1 MPATCR
7 SRNTR
12 PHDAPANH
20 CSGSGGGAA
29 RGWSHIGV
37 INALQERGIEADI
50 ICGTSIG
57 ALVGAAH
64 AAEQLPHLENWVRK
78 LKWQDVVGFL
88 DLTLSKG
95 GVIQGKKVF
104 EQLRRHYQVDHIEE
118 LPRPFGAVAT
128 NLNNGLEVWL
138 REGSVV
144 EAVRASASLPGLFT
158 PVYHNGH
165 WLVDGGLVNPVPVS
179 LCRAMGAE
187 LVIAVDLFAQRST
200 PAKHEPVLE
209 DESDIENESWFA
221 SAREIT
227 ARMWETGVKQ
237 KLTGGSGSEP
247 SIFEV
252 VSGSIHIMQMRIS
265 RSRMAGE
272 PPNLLITPVV
282 EDIGLM
288 DFHRAAEAIKEG
300 VRAVQRIDAQLPL
313 FFRGVVS

>member
-1 MPATCR
+1 MSGAR
-7 SRNTR
+7 RR
-12 PHDAPANH
+12 PSIALAL
-20 CSGSGGGAA
+20 GGGAA
-29 RGWSHIGV
+29 RGWAHIGV
-37 INALQERGIEADI
+37 INALQERGIEVDMV
-50 ICGTSIG
+50 CGTSIG

-64 AAEQLPHLENWVRK
+64 AAGQLAQLEKWVRA

-95 GVIQGKKVF
+95 GVIQGRRVF
-104 EQLRRHYQVDHIEE
+104 EELRRHYRVERIED
-118 LPRPFGAVAT
+118 LRLPFGAVAT

-158 PVYHNGH
+158 PVYHEGH

-187 LVIAVDLFAQRST
+187 LVIAVDLFLQRTIPVDDGS
-200 PAKHEPVLE
+200 VLE
-209 DESDIENESWFA
+209 QGVEGSEEESWFA

-227 ARMWETGVKQ
+227 ARMWEMGVKQ
-237 KLTGGSGSEP
+237 KLLGGAGGEP

-272 PPNLLITPVV
+272 PPNLLIAPVV
-282 EDIGLM
+282 ENIGLM
-288 DFHRAAEAIKEG
+288 DFHRAAEAIEEG
-300 VRAVQRIDAQLPL
+300 VRAVKRIDAQLPL
-313 FFRGVVS
+313 FLRGVVT

>member
-1 MPATCR
+1 MSGAR
-7 SRNTR
+7 RR
-12 PHDAPANH
+12 PSIALAL
-20 CSGSGGGAA
+20 GGGAA
-29 RGWSHIGV
+29 RGWAHIGV
-37 INALQERGIEADI
+37 INALQERGIEVDMV
-50 ICGTSIG
+50 CGTSIG

-64 AAEQLPHLENWVRK
+64 AAGQLAQLEKWVRA

-95 GVIQGKKVF
+95 GVIQGRRVF
-104 EQLRRHYQVDHIEE
+104 EELRQHYRVERIED
-118 LPRPFGAVAT
+118 LRLPFGAVAT

-158 PVYHNGH
+158 PVYHEGH

-187 LVIAVDLFAQRST
+187 LVIAVDLFLQRTIPVDDGS
-200 PAKHEPVLE
+200 VLE
-209 DESDIENESWFA
+209 QGVEGSEEESWFA

-227 ARMWETGVKQ
+227 ARMWEMGVKQ
-237 KLTGGSGSEP
+237 KLLGGAGGEP

-272 PPNLLITPVV
+272 PPNLLIAPVV
-282 EDIGLM
+282 ENIGLM
-288 DFHRAAEAIKEG
+288 DFHRAAEAIEEG
-300 VRAVQRIDAQLPL
+300 VRAVKRIDAQLPL
-313 FFRGVVS
+313 FLRGVVT

>member
-1 MPATCR
+1 M
-7 SRNTR
+7 TR
-12 PHDAPANH
+12 RPTIALAL
-20 CSGSGGGAA
+20 GGGAA

-37 INALQERGIEADI
+37 INALRERGIEADMV
-50 ICGTSIG
+50 CGTSIG

-64 AAEQLPHLENWVRK
+64 AAGQLVHLEEWVRR
-78 LKWQDVVGFL
+78 LKWQDVVRFL
-88 DLTLSKG
+88 DLTLTKG

-104 EQLRRHYQVDHIEE
+104 EQLRQHYRVERIEQ
-118 LPRPFGAVAT
+118 LRLPFGAVAT
-128 NLNNGLEVWL
+128 NLTNGLEVWL
-138 REGSVV
+138 REGAVLD
-144 EAVRASASLPGLFT
+144 AVRASASLPGLFT

-187 LVIAVDLFAQRST
+187 LVIAVDLFAQRSI
-200 PAKHEPVLE
+200 PAEGEPLE
-209 DESDIENESWFA
+209 RESAGEESWFA

-227 ARMWETGVKQ
+227 ARMWESGMKQ
-237 KLTGGSGSEP
+237 KLVGGNGDEP

-282 EDIGLM
+282 EGIGLM
-288 DFHRAAEAIKEG
+288 DFHRADEAIEEG

-313 FFRGVVS
+313 FLRGVVS

>member
-1 MPATCR
+1 MKRKPTIAL
-7 SRNTR
+7 
-12 PHDAPANH
+12 AL
-20 CSGSGGGAA
+20 GGGAA

-37 INALQERGIEADI
+37 INALRERGIEADMV
-50 ICGTSIG
+50 CGTSIG

-64 AAEQLPHLENWVRK
+64 AAGQLPHLEKWVRE

-88 DLTLSKG
+88 DLTLTKG

-104 EQLRRHYQVDHIEE
+104 EQLRQHYQVDYIEE
-118 LPRPFGAVAT
+118 LQLPFGAVAT

-187 LVIAVDLFAQRST
+187 LVIAVDLFAQRSI
-200 PAKHEPVLE
+200 PAESEPAVE
-209 DESDIENESWFA
+209 NESVIEEESWFA

-237 KLTGGSGSEP
+237 KLIGGNGAEP

-265 RSRMAGE
+265 RSRLAGE

-288 DFHRAAEAIKEG
+288 DFHRAAEAIDAG
-300 VRAVQRIDAQLPL
+300 VRAVQRVDAQLPL
-313 FFRGVVS
+313 FLRGVVS

>member
-1 MPATCR
+1 MSCR
-7 SRNTR
+7 PR
-12 PHDAPANH
+12 PTIALAL
-20 CSGSGGGAA
+20 GGGAA

-37 INALQERGIEADI
+37 INALQERGIEADMV
-50 ICGTSIG
+50 CGTSIG

-64 AAEQLPHLENWVRK
+64 AAGQLPHLENWVRG
-78 LKWQDVVGFL
+78 LRWQDVVGFL
-88 DLTLSKG
+88 DLTLTKG

-104 EQLRRHYQVDHIEE
+104 DQLRQHYRVEHIEE
-118 LPRPFGAVAT
+118 LQRPFGAVAT

-138 REGSVV
+138 REGPVV
-144 EAVRASASLPGLFT
+144 EAVRASSSLPGLFT
-158 PVYHNGH
+158 PVYYDGH

-187 LVIAVDLFAQRST
+187 LVIAVDLFAQRSI
-200 PAKHEPVLE
+200 PA
-209 DESDIENESWFA
+209 ENEQVTEAGEEAGSWLA

-237 KLTGGSGSEP
+237 RLAAGSGSEP

-282 EDIGLM
+282 EGIGLM
-288 DFHRAAEAIKEG
+288 DFHRAEEAIEAG
-300 VRAVQRIDAQLPL
+300 IQAVQRVDAQLPL
-313 FFRGVVS
+313 FLRGVVP

>member
-1 MPATCR
+1 MTGKKR
-7 SRNTR
+7 R
-12 PHDAPANH
+12 PTIALAL
-20 CSGSGGGAA
+20 GSGAA
-29 RGWSHIGV
+29 RGWAHIGV
-37 INALQERGIEADI
+37 INALRERGIQVDMV
-50 ICGTSIG
+50 CGTSIG

-64 AAEQLPHLENWVRK
+64 AAGQLAQLESWVRA

-95 GVIQGKKVF
+95 GVIQGRRVF
-104 EQLRRHYQVDHIEE
+104 EELRQHYRVERIEDLQL
-118 LPRPFGAVAT
+118 PFGAVAT
-128 NLNNGLEVWL
+128 NLNSGLEVWL

-187 LVIAVDLFAQRST
+187 LVIAVDLFLQRSI
-200 PAKHEPVLE
+200 PVDDGRASGQNGGG
-209 DESDIENESWFA
+209 DEEESWFA

-227 ARMWETGVKQ
+227 ARMWELGVKQ
-237 KLTGGSGSEP
+237 RLLGGIGGEP

-265 RSRMAGE
+265 RSRMAGD

-288 DFHRAAEAIKEG
+288 DFHRAAEAIEEG
-300 VRAVQRIDAQLPL
+300 VRAVKRIDAQLPL
-313 FFRGVVS
+313 FLRGVVS

>member
-1 MPATCR
+1 MKR
-7 SRNTR
+7 R
-12 PHDAPANH
+12 PTIALAL
-20 CSGSGGGAA
+20 GGGAA

-37 INALQERGIEADI
+37 INALRERGIEADVV
-50 ICGTSIG
+50 CGTSIG

-64 AAEQLPHLENWVRK
+64 AAGQLPHLENWVRK

-88 DLTLSKG
+88 DLTLTKG

-104 EQLRRHYQVDHIEE
+104 EQLRQHYQVDRIEE
-118 LPRPFGAVAT
+118 LQRPFGAVAT

-187 LVIAVDLFAQRST
+187 LVIAVDLFAQRSI
-200 PAKHEPVLE
+200 PAESEPAPEE
-209 DESDIENESWFA
+209 DDNDNASWFA

-227 ARMWETGVKQ
+227 ARMWENGVKQ
-237 KLTGGSGSEP
+237 KLVGGNAGEP

-288 DFHRAAEAIKEG
+288 DFHRAAEAIDEG
-300 VRAVQRIDAQLPL
+300 VRAVQRVDAQLPL
-313 FFRGVVS
+313 FLRGVVS

>member
-1 MPATCR
+1 M
-7 SRNTR
+7 TR
-12 PHDAPANH
+12 RPTIALAL
-20 CSGSGGGAA
+20 GGGAA
-29 RGWSHIGV
+29 RGWAHIGV
-37 INALQERGIEADI
+37 INALRERGIEADI
-50 ICGTSIG
+50 VCGTSIG

-64 AAEQLPHLENWVRK
+64 AAGQLAHLEEWVRR

-88 DLTLSKG
+88 DVTLSKG
-95 GVIQGKKVF
+95 GVIQGRKVF
-104 EQLRRHYQVDHIEE
+104 EQLRRHYRVERIEQ
-118 LPRPFGAVAT
+118 LQLPFGAVAT
-128 NLNNGLEVWL
+128 NLTNGLEVWL
-138 REGSVV
+138 REGAVLD
-144 EAVRASASLPGLFT
+144 AVRASASLPGLFT

-187 LVIAVDLFAQRST
+187 LVIAVDLFAQRSI
-200 PAKHEPVLE
+200 PAGSEEREERGGE
-209 DESDIENESWFA
+209 DSWLA

-227 ARMWETGVKQ
+227 ARMWEGAVKQ
-237 KLTGGSGSEP
+237 RLAGEGRDEP

-282 EDIGLM
+282 EGIGLM
-288 DFHRAAEAIKEG
+288 DFHRADEAIEEG

-313 FFRGVVS
+313 FLRGMVS